1 MAFGPYTFGGTP
13 HAAHAVLTQRMGRPA
28 PSVRRP
34 MHRSATASTLHG
46 TPNCQSLPVAAMR
59 YVRTTGTD
67 TSVIAFCARKRREH
81 VRPGRRTHGRPSDV
95 MRHCSKLRVHCAVCY
110 RHFTGTLA
118 HHSAAQMS
126 QVRRSPPAMQR
137 QDRTAPRSRRNST
150 TASRRIHRK
159 YERERSVR
167 GNRNGHR
174 RWQFAALRRKRVR
187 VRLRTFAALCCCARS
202 ASCSRLNSAACVY
215 ESSSVNTA
223 RIQPTHARD
232 TVSPEGKQALLQTE
246 STAALARRTAAL
258 VESC

>member
-1 MAFGPYTFGGTP
+1 MQHRTLYLGEQCGRGCLELLELLCRRLNLRKRAPHGIRPLHLRWDTTCCSRCSHTAHGPTCAFSAPADAPLGDRFDAAWHTELSIFACSR
-13 HAAHAVLTQRMGRPA
+13 HA
-28 PSVRRP
+28 
-34 MHRSATASTLHG
+34 
-46 TPNCQSLPVAAMR
+46 
-59 YVRTTGTD
+59 VRTTGSD
-67 TSVIAFCARKRREH
+67 ASVLAFCARNRREH

-202 ASCSRLNSAACVY
+202 ASCSRLNSVACA
-215 ESSSVNTA
+215 TA
-223 RIQPTHARD
+223 R
-232 TVSPEGKQALLQTE
+232 L
-246 STAALARRTAAL
+246 
-258 VESC
+258 